1 MQVVRHESGCTD
13 TLFKVVDVSPVVT
26 LHMPNAFTPN
36 NDGLNDD
43 FRGKGYLPGIRN
55 YTLSIWSRWGEKI
68 FENNDP
74 DQGWNGEYNNAGKQV
89 MGGVYV
95 FTVQYT
101 GPRGNEFELKGNV
114 TLIR

>member
-1 MQVVRHESGCTD
+1 M
-13 TLFKVVDVSPVVT
+13 
-26 LHMPNAFTPN
+26 
-36 NDGLNDD
+36 
-43 FRGKGYLPGIRN
+43 
-55 YTLSIWSRWGEKI
+55 I

>member
-1 MQVVRHESGCTD
+1 MRNCIATVANLS
-13 TLFKVVDVSPVVT
+13 L
-26 LHMPNAFTPN
+26 
-36 NDGLNDD
+36 LN
-43 FRGKGYLPGIRN
+43 L
-55 YTLSIWSRWGEKI
+55 KI